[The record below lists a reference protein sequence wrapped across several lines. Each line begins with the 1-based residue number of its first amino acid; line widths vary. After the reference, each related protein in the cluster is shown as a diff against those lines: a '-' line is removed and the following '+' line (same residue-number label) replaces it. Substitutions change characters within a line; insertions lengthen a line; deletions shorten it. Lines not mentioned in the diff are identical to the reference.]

1 MQTPFSCQS
10 KGDCDAHCINWKDCS
25 SHPGSFL
32 FKSFN
37 SLIASM
43 AVMIQCQTFLG
54 AGRKK
59 FVKLKHSYLYEL
71 VKKKSSWN
79 QYDVV
84 PGISA
89 TTWADF
95 GSMWKTSELWKT
107 CSSWNI
113 SQRDTKLII
122 NGECKRLRSS
132 GSSFVF
138 WSWISVARCDSKYL
152 VLIKIFLKIS

>member
-1 MQTPFSCQS
+1 MFKPSRIIFVQVVQLP
-10 KGDCDAHCINWKDCS
+10 HCIYGGHDPVPNLSWSWK
-25 SHPGSFL
+25 
-32 FKSFN
+32 
-37 SLIASM
+37 
-43 AVMIQCQTFLG
+43 
-54 AGRKK
+54 KK

-79 QYDVV
+79 QYV